1 MNFESIHAPTPAPV
15 NVPKL
20 TTAIRLVELSI
31 SVWSGR
37 KQDKNA
43 TRDAAIASN
52 ADKTLL
58 NTTKKLLGDCEELE
72 AVRKFAANARNFVYS
87 STSPWGDLGQRSF
100 PMSKFPDF
108 HREITGMQTEF
119 DRLVTNFLA
128 VYDYARTNVQA
139 KLGALYN
146 PDEYPTPAS
155 LQDKFRFFFTYP
167 PVPEA
172 NMYSQVQDEAEAY
185 LRDEYA
191 RVYTDR
197 INGMMKDVWE
207 RVYDALKHMS
217 ERLDYPE
224 NADKGTRKIFRDTL
238 VDNVRESLGMLK
250 DFNITGDSRLTQLHM
265 QLDSALMGVTAD
277 GLREDDSFRQET
289 KRTVDSIL
297 SNMSW

>member
-1 MNFESIHAPTPAPV
+1 MKDAHKKAHESARPKLRPWCDTCKNIFSPSARKAGFTVCINCRKDNSWTSTGTSMRTLRYYVIRRWEIGSHCYNRESEKDMNYESIHGTAPAVV

-37 KQDKNA
+37 KQDKTA
-43 TRDAAIASN
+43 TRDAAIASS
-52 ADKTLL
+52 ADATFL

-119 DRLVTNFLA
+119 DRLVTNFLS
-128 VYDYARTNVQA
+128 VYDYARTHVQA

-146 PDEYPTPAS
+146 ADEYPSPES

-197 INGMMKDVWE
+197 INGMYGSVCI
-207 RVYDALKHMS
+207 A
-217 ERLDYPE
+217 P
-224 NADKGTRKIFRDTL
+224 
-238 VDNVRESLGMLK
+238 
-250 DFNITGDSRLTQLHM
+250 
-265 QLDSALMGVTAD
+265 
-277 GLREDDSFRQET
+277 
-289 KRTVDSIL
+289 
-297 SNMSW
+297 